1 MSVEMYLHARLEDSA
16 WRKINSSGFAL
27 VFFKNIKR
35 SKEIEILRKRLK
47 KLLHTL
53 EHSKYVSTR
62 KRNDGFCPDAL
73 AV

>member
-1 MSVEMYLHARLEDSA
+1 MEENEFLRLCSFVF
-16 WRKINSSGFAL
+16 RK
-27 VFFKNIKR
+27 IKR

-47 KLLHTL
+47 KFLHTL
-53 EHSKYVSTR
+53 EHSKCVSTR